1 MSKYFS
7 KIALILISSFLFTQD
22 VVIQLDDGI
31 LNYVSSTEIAG
42 FQFDHNGCIE
52 GASGGDAENY
62 GFTISSGESTLLA
75 FSLHHRFRWRFN
87 NTSR

>member
-31 LNYVSSTEIAG
+31 LNYVSST
-42 FQFDHNGCIE
+42 DCR
-52 GASGGDAENY
+52 
-62 GFTISSGESTLLA
+62 ISIGP
-75 FSLHHRFRWRFN
+75 
-87 NTSR
+87 